1 MFGQFKPDSPN
12 LQVKLVFSKLRRRI
26 YGSCWPEI
34 FPDNSIFLIF
44 TSVFTLPI
52 PVSMNYIDIV
62 LGIILIL
69 AAIQGFRKG
78 FIVELA
84 SLAALVLGI
93 WGAIKFSDWTA
104 GFISRTFN
112 FHSEFLTTIAFLVTF
127 IGIVILIHILGK
139 VLDNT
144 VKAIA
149 LGFLNRLA
157 GIIFGALKVA
167 VILSILLM
175 LFDPIDENVHILPP
189 SQKTTSKIYAPMK
202 RLVPTIFPFIKLWDW
217 DKNDKPAEKSKDEK
231 PAAKVVL

>member
-1 MFGQFKPDSPN
+1 
-12 LQVKLVFSKLRRRI
+12 
-26 YGSCWPEI
+26 
-34 FPDNSIFLIF
+34 
-44 TSVFTLPI
+44 
-52 PVSMNYIDIV
+52 MNYIDIV

-112 FHSEFLTTIAFLVTF
+112 YHSEFLTIIAFLITF
-127 IGIVILIHILGK
+127 IAIVILIHLLGE
-139 VLDNT
+139 VLDKT

-157 GIIFGALKVA
+157 GIIFGVLKVA
-167 VILSILLM
+167 VILSILLI
-175 LFDPIDENVHILPP
+175 LFDPVDENVHILP
-189 SQKTTSKIYAPMK
+189 SAQKSTSKIYSPMK
-202 RLVPTIFPFIKLWDW
+202 RLVPTLFPFIKLWTW
-217 DKNDKPAEKSKDEK
+217 EKSDKPVEKSKDDK
-231 PAAKVVL
+231 PAAKVS